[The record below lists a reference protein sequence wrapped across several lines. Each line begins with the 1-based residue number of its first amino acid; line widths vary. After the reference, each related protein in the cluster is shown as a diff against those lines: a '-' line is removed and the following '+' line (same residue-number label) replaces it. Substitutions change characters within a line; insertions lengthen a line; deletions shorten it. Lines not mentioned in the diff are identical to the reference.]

1 MAHTPVYLT
10 IRSKD
15 LQNLSAANSY
25 GRMPLQST
33 ITASEDETL
42 VVKLLSFTWPNS
54 FYNLSASLAN
64 NTLIYR
70 APNAISD
77 TTIVVPDGNY
87 CIIELL
93 AYLSSVIPSLTD
105 YTYSEITNKV
115 TLTATS
121 GTTFRF
127 DISPIRR
134 MLGFN
139 GTSYTVTST
148 LTSDRI
154 VDMTDAKTSLLLR
167 ITNLSAQSVIESSHS
182 RFTNVVAVIPIDVC
196 RNHIT
201 SYRPQNPMKIALT
214 QGSIS
219 DVQIA
224 ITFEEG
230 QHVEFNG
237 ADWEAVLEISYM
249 KEVHA
254 PRHKTNVDPALLKR
268 MQLHYAEVD
277 KRANGVR
284 GLTQFADVVK
294 QKLSGVKQ
302 IDDRR
307 RSNESPST

>member
-15 LQNLSAANSY
+15 LENLSAANSY

-33 ITASEDETL
+33 ITAAEDETL
-42 VVKLLSFTWPNS
+42 VVRLLSFTWPNS

-70 APNAISD
+70 APGATSD

-87 CIIELL
+87 CITELL

-105 YTYSEITNKV
+105 YSYSEITNKV
-115 TLTATS
+115 TLIAAS

-134 MLGFN
+134 MLGFSA
-139 GTSYTVTST
+139 TTYTVTST

-182 RFTNVVAVIPIDVC
+182 RYTNVVAVIPIDVC
-196 RNHIT
+196 RNQIA
-201 SYRPQNPMKIALT
+201 SYRPENPMRIALT

-237 ADWEAVLEISYM
+237 AD
-249 KEVHA
+249 
-254 PRHKTNVDPALLKR
+254 
-268 MQLHYAEVD
+268 
-277 KRANGVR
+277 
-284 GLTQFADVVK
+284 
-294 QKLSGVKQ
+294 
-302 IDDRR
+302 
-307 RSNESPST
+307 